1 MNKIYRIVVFLIV
14 ALCVAGVTRQAV
26 ANVADSAAIL
36 KKIYDGN
43 AQVRTLQ
50 APYTHH
56 RVSGNDVSNR
66 KGDFYYIAASQQLAM
81 RYTEPEGRYFV
92 VSDHH
97 LYNKIGAIPLHFNTR
112 RSKLMRLFGNCMV
125 WAVRGD
131 VKNIY
136 KNNNVDMS
144 VWEDEQEDCYV
155 VEMKARKGGNKG
167 ITRIVL
173 KYDRTTCV
181 IFYMEVDEKIGV
193 DHIFRI
199 GRQPISNQEITP
211 SHFKI

>member
-14 ALCVAGVTRQAV
+14 ALCVAGVPQQAV

-36 KKIYDGN
+36 KKIYEGN

-92 VSDHH
+92 VSSDF
-97 LYNKIGAIPLHFNTR
+97 LYV
-112 RSKLMRLFGNCMV
+112 SVFGC
-125 WAVRGD
+125 
-131 VKNIY
+131 
-136 KNNNVDMS
+136 
-144 VWEDEQEDCYV
+144 
-155 VEMKARKGGNKG
+155 G
-167 ITRIVL
+167 IT
-173 KYDRTTCV
+173 TTLS
-181 IFYMEVDEKIGV
+181 FGV
-193 DHIFRI
+193 YLLRVYCIY
-199 GRQPISNQEITP
+199 QESRP
-211 SHFKI
+211 LSL